1 MRAMREM
8 RSKNPAIFKDIP
20 EDDTDLKA
28 AKQYVPE
35 DETDEEMCEEEE
47 EEEYEDEEGEDEEE
61 VYEDVE

>member
-35 DETDEEMCEEEE
+35 DETDEDEVWEEDAE
-47 EEEYEDEEGEDEEE
+47 EDEQEESP
-61 VYEDVE
+61 